1 MILDTQ
7 QKERLKQELISC
19 LKDDREIRKI
29 VVFGSFL
36 SNMEPADMDVAIFQD
51 SNQPYLPLALKYR
64 KQTRALSR
72 RIPLDIIPLKN
83 DVPSDTFLQ
92 EIDEGETIYER

>member
-36 SNMEPADMDVAIFQD
+36 SNTEPADMDVAIFQD

-64 KQTRALSR
+64 KQTR
-72 RIPLDIIPLKN
+72 P
-83 DVPSDTFLQ
+83 V
-92 EIDEGETIYER
+92 